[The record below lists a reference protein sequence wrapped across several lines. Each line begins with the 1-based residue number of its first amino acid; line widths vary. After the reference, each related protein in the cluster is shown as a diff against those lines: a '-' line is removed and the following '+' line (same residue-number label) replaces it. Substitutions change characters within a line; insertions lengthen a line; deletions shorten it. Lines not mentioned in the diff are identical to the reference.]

1 MNYFFTKKNIAFTLM
16 GLCMYVAVNAQ
27 TVHYSLAQLGIASE
41 NYLPSLLEK
50 QAIINSEQAEAK
62 DVKHSFL
69 PILYVGDEISIGT
82 DNSLPGAYLP
92 EIIVPSITSGISAS
106 DNSNVATGNI
116 ASFYSQYTI
125 FNFGLHKAQ
134 INNAISYVDFAN
146 ADFQKELYQAKLQIC
161 QIYLA
166 ILRSQNHLNVD
177 KQNIARY
184 QNIFNVINALAAS
197 GIKPGADSSQAKAE
211 LSAAKIN
218 FNQTEGK
225 FIQLKEQMSFLTGIA
240 ASGVV
245 IDTISNES
253 PDSNL
258 SFSMDTINNPLLLY
272 YARQKDI
279 YSANEKVIKK
289 SYLPKIMIGFSAFG
303 RGSSIAFNNYYK
315 TLIDGLG
322 YQRFDYISGIGISY
336 DLFNGLHRKDHLAIN
351 SYREKASEYA
361 LQQQK
366 LALQSAS
373 SQAVS
378 AMQTALANLQE
389 LPNQTKAAEE
399 VYQQKIAQYRAGL
412 ISLIDLTNASF
423 VLYRSQTDFIDAV
436 NDWYTARLFNAEA
449 EGSLDLFIQSLK

>member
-16 GLCMYVAVNAQ
+16 GLCMSVALNAQ
-27 TVHYSLAQLGIASE
+27 TAHYSLAQLVIASE

-50 QAIINSEQAEAK
+50 QAIVNSEQAEVK

-69 PILYVGDEISIGT
+69 PTLYVGDEISIGT
-82 DNSLPGAYLP
+82 DNSLPGGYLP
-92 EIIVPSITSGISAS
+92 EIIGPSITSGISAS
-106 DNSNVATGNI
+106 DNSKVATGNI

-134 INNAISYVDFAN
+134 IDNAKSYVDFGN

-166 ILRSQNHLNVD
+166 ILRNQNHLNVD
-177 KQNIARY
+177 KQNITRY
-184 QNIFNVINALAAS
+184 QNIFNVISALAAS

-225 FIQLKEQMSFLTGIA
+225 IIQLKEQMSFLTGIA

-245 IDTISNES
+245 IDTISNAS

-258 SFSMDTINNPLLLY
+258 NFSMDTINNPLLVY

-289 SYLPKIMIGFSAFG
+289 SYLPKIVIGFSVFG
-303 RGSSIAFNNYYK
+303 RGSSIEFNNYYK

-336 DLFNGLHRKDHLAIN
+336 DLFNGLHRKDQLAIN
-351 SYREKASEYA
+351 SYLEKASEYA
-361 LQQQK
+361 LQQQR

-378 AMQTALANLQE
+378 AMQTAIANLQE
-389 LPNQTKAAEE
+389 LPNQTQAAEE

-436 NDWYTARLFNAEA
+436 NDWYTARLFNDEST
-449 EGSLDLFIQSLK
+449 GNLDLFIQSLK